1 MSYQGN
7 KPATSFESPKK
18 DRFTGIS
25 GTTCSLTHAV
35 SSVSDIIVWVNSVK
49 QDFTNYS
56 VSGNTL
62 TLGGTL
68 VSADIVE
75 VTYVGRTY
83 GSIIPSDASV
93 GLNQLSATGTK
104 SSSTFL
110 AGDNSFKTVSGTTI
124 NNNADNL
131 LITGSGTANTLN
143 AEAKLISDGSG
154 IIIRNA
160 SVGTA
165 TAGKADML
173 VIEGNA
179 SGDTAGMSI
188 LTANDEFGVI
198 HFGDDADVDVGKIEY
213 YHGSNYMRF
222 YTNGSEGMR
231 LDSSQRLSFG
241 ADAVSTPR
249 LHYPNNDP
257 QFVTKVGSTSDRNH
271 YTFGNTNGTVGAIRT
286 NGSSTHYE
294 TSSDYRLKENEVA
307 ISDGITRLKSLKP
320 YKFNFKTDADTTVD
334 GFFAHEVT
342 PVVPEAISGDK
353 DAMAKVYYEE
363 GDTIPENK
371 KVGDFKEYSTTE
383 IQPQAIDQS
392 KLVPLLTSALQEA
405 ITKIETLEARVQT
418 LENA

>member
-25 GTTCSLTHAV
+25 GTTCSLTYPV
-35 SSVSDIIVWVNSVK
+35 SSVADILVWVNGVK

-56 VSGNTL
+56 VSGSTL

-110 AGDNSFKTVSGTTI
+110 RGDNTFATAGAD
-124 NNNADNL
+124 ADNYFATSGLSSKDLGIGLHIKNGDSTQGTAQDDADSLVIENSAGGGMSL
-131 LITGSGTANTLN
+131 LNGHEDEATIAFGDKDDADIGYIKYHHNTNYMAFGANASERMRITGDTLIVSRDGNYTDNGTGG
-143 AEAKLISDGSG
+143 GSG
-154 IIIRNA
+154 IKLADIG
-160 SVGTA
+160 GTRGEIGVEK
-165 TAGKADML
+165 TGTS
-173 VIEGNA
+173 A
-179 SGDTAGMSI
+179 SGMI
-188 LTANDEFGVI
+188 
-198 HFGDDADVDVGKIEY
+198 Y
-213 YHGSNYMRF
+213 F
-222 YTNGSEGMR
+222 YNGNG
-231 LDSSQRLSFG
+231 G
-241 ADAVSTPR
+241 
-249 LHYPNNDP
+249 
-257 QFVTKVGSTSDRNH
+257 VGSIITDGSATS
-271 YTFGNTNGTVGAIRT
+271 YG
-286 NGSSTHYE
+286 
-294 TSSDYRLKENEVA
+294 TSSDYRLKENAVA
-307 ISDGITRLKSLKP
+307 ISDGITRLKTLKP
-320 YKFNFKTDADTTVD
+320 YRFNFKADKDKTVD

-342 PVVPEAISGDK
+342 AVPEAIQGEK
-353 DAMAKVYYEE
+353 DGAEMQ
-363 GDTIPENK
+363 
-371 KVGDFKEYSTTE
+371 S
-383 IQPQAIDQS
+383 IDQA